1 MDTKG
6 GKLQWGGD
14 GGVLNWVIGIDMCT
28 MMCIKLMT
36 DQKIII
42 KKIKC
47 LSYWI
52 CEDKTVTCL
61 LILLTLSFTEQKFLI
76 LMKSN
81 LSSFSFKDLAFGAY
95 LKTHCQTEGD
105 LDFLLCYLLEVL

>member
-1 MDTKG
+1 MFGYKSFIRYAFANIFP
-6 GKLQWGGD
+6 QS
-14 GGVLNWVIGIDMCT
+14 VA
-28 MMCIKLMT
+28 
-36 DQKIII
+36 
-42 KKIKC
+42 C
-47 LSYWI
+47 LF
-52 CEDKTVTCL
+52 
-61 LILLTLSFTEQKFLI
+61 ILLTVSFTEQKFLI